1 MRRSWAVAAIFATLC
16 LCSGSHAFAD
26 DAAQARFHDQRA
38 RSFYQQAR
46 FSDALRE
53 FLIVRRLAPQT
64 QTAFNIALCFDQLGE
79 KDQAF
84 YYFNQFMETAPKED
98 ARRSF
103 AESALDRLRPRVA
116 RLTITSDPPGAE
128 VFLDRT
134 EHGSWGRTPVTVP
147 LSEGPH
153 EVWLDKPGFRR
164 ATRTVQTRLGARTT
178 VTVDL
183 VPVLGE
189 LRLASVPDARLVLST
204 PEGVTIA
211 QDTTPFEQKLTP
223 GVYVAELT
231 AENHR
236 PERLVMTVV
245 EDKVVSRKAAL
256 EPLPFPKGEVWI
268 STNTPDALVEI
279 DGEPFDF
286 TPLVQ
291 EVDIGLR
298 NIRITA
304 DGTVPWEGEVD
315 VRLEGRNYLNA
326 VLQPPARVQRSPATW
341 VAGGVGV
348 ASIIA
353 AAITGAVALDT
364 NNEFNRR
371 EAAGDTTNLAQ
382 LKDQGETF
390 ANVADG
396 LWIAGGVSAVT
407 SIVLYFVTAK
417 KTPPSS
423 ARYKWEDTHDAAP
436 VVGAVDS
443 R

>member
-1 MRRSWAVAAIFATLC
+1 MKWRRIGGALLVTLG
-16 LCSGSHAFAD
+16 LWSSSSALAD
-26 DAAQARFHDQRA
+26 DAAQARFHDQRG
-38 RSFYQQAR
+38 RRFYQQAR
-46 FSDALRE
+46 FADALRE
-53 FLIVRRLAPQT
+53 FFIVRRLAPQT

-79 KDQAF
+79 EDQAF

-98 ARRSF
+98 KRRNF

-116 RLTITSDPPGAE
+116 QLTVTSNPPGAD

-147 LSEGPH
+147 LSEGQH
-153 EVWLDKPGFRR
+153 EVWLEKSGFQR
-164 ATRTVQTRLGARTT
+164 ATESVRTRLGARTT
-178 VTVDL
+178 VDLDL

-189 LRLASVPDARLVLST
+189 LRLESVPDARLVLST

-211 QDTTPFEQKLTP
+211 QDPTPFERRLTP

-231 AENHR
+231 ADNHR

-245 EDKVVSRKAAL
+245 EDQVVSRKASL
-256 EPLPFPKGEVWI
+256 EPLPFPKGEVWT

-286 TPLVQ
+286 APLVE

-298 NIRITA
+298 SVRITA
-304 DGTVPWEGEVD
+304 DGTIPWEGEVD
-315 VRLEGRNYLNA
+315 VRVDGRNYLNA
-326 VLQPPARVQRSPATW
+326 VLQPPTRVQRSPATW

-348 ASIIA
+348 ASVVS

-364 NNEFNRR
+364 QNEFNRR
-371 EAAGDTTNLAQ
+371 QAAGETGNLAQ

-390 ANVADG
+390 ASVADG
-396 LWIAGGVSAVT
+396 LWIASGVSVAT
-407 SIVLYFVTAK
+407 SVVLYFLTAK

-423 ARYKWEDTHDAAP
+423 AQYKWEDT
-436 VVGAVDS
+436 